1 MSLWARPRAARAD
14 EVAVVR
20 VLRFPIAFVLAF
32 SLTGS
37 LFWLLW
43 TLINVNVEAASL
55 KPAQKIQFTRLRR
68 DTDVRT
74 SRQQKVQREK
84 PVQLATAPQMSKSAF
99 GGGEALEVM
108 APSVDALAGL
118 QKLSVNVGGSDRDV
132 IPLVRIEPDY
142 PARAASRGIEG
153 YVVVQFTITPAGTIK
168 DPKVVEAQPSGIF
181 DQAAI
186 KAVSKWKYNP
196 KVEDGVAVERR
207 GVQVKLAF
215 KLEK

>member
-1 MSLWARPRAARAD
+1 MG
-14 EVAVVR
+14 
-20 VLRFPIAFVLAF
+20 VLRFPVAFVAALT
-32 SLTGS
+32 LTGG

-43 TLINVNVEAASL
+43 TLIDQDVELGESKQAV
-55 KPAQKIQFTRLRR
+55 KIQFTRLRR
-68 DTDVRT
+68 DTEVRT
-74 SRQQKVQREK
+74 NRQQKAQREK
-84 PVQLATAPQMSKSAF
+84 PQQLQTAPQMSRSSF
-99 GGGEALEVM
+99 SGGETIQVM

-118 QKLSVNVGGSDRDV
+118 QRLSVNVGGSDRDV

-142 PARAASRGIEG
+142 PPRAASRGIEG

-168 DPKVVEAQPSGIF
+168 DPRVVEAQPEGIF
-181 DQAAI
+181 DSAAI

-196 KVEDGVAVERR
+196 KIEEGVAVERR